1 MIEGP
6 AHLLNKQVFGSGG
19 RRGACNTNRAT
30 FICKLTAIRAGWDE
44 DGTHAQFVSVPE
56 TDVLPLPQGKLSIEQ
71 AAAIGVP
78 YITAMSAV
86 RAAEVAEGKS
96 VFIIGARGAV
106 GSAMAQLCKW
116 RKARVIGAG
125 AC

>member
-1 MIEGP
+1 MC
-6 AHLLNKQVFGSGG
+6 A
-19 RRGACNTNRAT
+19 
-30 FICKLTAIRAGWDE
+30 LTLIRTGWDE
-44 DGTHAQFVSVPE
+44 DGSHAQFVSVPE
-56 TDVLPLPQGKLSIEQ
+56 TDVLPLPQGKLSLEQ

-86 RAAEVAEGKS
+86 RAADVAEGKN

-106 GSAMAQLCKW
+106 GTAMAQLCKW

-125 AC
+125 ACHRCERAQGLHALTAVPVWRARACV